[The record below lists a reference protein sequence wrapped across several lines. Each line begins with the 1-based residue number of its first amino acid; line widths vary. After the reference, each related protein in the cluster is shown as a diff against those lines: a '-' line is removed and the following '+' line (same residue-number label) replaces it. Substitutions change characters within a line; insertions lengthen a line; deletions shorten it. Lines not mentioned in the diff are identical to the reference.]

1 MAGYGHHVYSS
12 WINRQGGAGRGV
24 PRRGKAEKGR
34 GAEPRGGRGRVRGHV
49 AGGTRRLSCCWPSVR
64 RSVPVLAARQPGGCG
79 EVGLRGL
86 RWEHSAVCSAS
97 LWGSGTHREW
107 NEGKVVQCNVSS
119 PVF

>member
-34 GAEPRGGRGRVRGHV
+34 GAQPRGGRGRVRGHV

-64 RSVPVLAARQPGGCG
+64 PGPGHTAAGGLWG
-79 EVGLRGL
+79 GGPQG
-86 RWEHSAVCSAS
+86 EHSAVGSAS

>member
-34 GAEPRGGRGRVRGHV
+34 GAQPRGVRGRVRGHV

-64 RSVPVLAARQPGGCG
+64 PGPGRTAAGGLWG
-79 EVGLRGL
+79 GGPQGAEVGAQCCVLGL
-86 RWEHSAVCSAS
+86 SMGQWDSQRME
-97 LWGSGTHREW
+97 
-107 NEGKVVQCNVSS
+107 
-119 PVF
+119 